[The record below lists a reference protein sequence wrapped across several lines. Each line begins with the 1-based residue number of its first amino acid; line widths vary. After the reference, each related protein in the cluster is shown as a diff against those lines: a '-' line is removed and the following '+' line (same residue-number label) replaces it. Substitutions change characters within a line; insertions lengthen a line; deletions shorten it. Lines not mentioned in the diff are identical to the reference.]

1 MGLRPPILRPM
12 EKLTHMTDQTPMK
25 GTPTAVPFFQAV
37 KGVFPGF
44 ADNGQISFDV
54 IVQATSAISR
64 SHG

>member
-1 MGLRPPILRPM
+1 M